1 MADNFIE
8 MEGLTKRYGAIT
20 AVDNLTLSVRRGE
33 VFGLLGP
40 NGAGKTTTTL
50 MLLGLT
56 DPTAG
61 SARIAG
67 VDCTRNP
74 LRVKRFVGYL
84 ADNMGFY
91 PEMTGRENLRMTGRM
106 NGLHGEALERRID
119 GLIERVG
126 IAEAVD
132 RRTGT
137 YSKGMKQRLG
147 IADILMK
154 DPDVL
159 IMDEPTNG
167 IDPEGM
173 RELMA
178 LIRQLAEED
187 GKTILI
193 SSHQLHQIQQ
203 ICDRVGIFVAG
214 RLIACGGIG
223 DLARQLEQENGL
235 RYEIGAYLLL
245 TVVYT
250 SMWLGLSML
259 CSVLCRH
266 AATSA
271 LIVIALWIY
280 LTLFASMVVSVIA
293 NLAYPLDGIM
303 GFYNAMDNYQLQL
316 TLERASPYY
325 LYCEAASTLLNPN
338 IRTVGITTQASMSG
352 ALASYLTFDQSLLL
366 IWPHL
371 TCMVALV
378 LFAFTCSYVL
388 FMRQEIRA

>member
-1 MADNFIE
+1 MADNVIE

-40 NGAGKTTTTL
+40 SGAGKTTTTL

-173 RELMA
+173 RELTA

-187 GKTILI
+187 GKTVLI

-203 ICDRVGIFVAG
+203 ICDRVGIFVSG

-235 RYEIGAYLLL
+235 RYEIGATPGGEALLQA
-245 TVVYT
+245 
-250 SMWLGLSML
+250 LGG
-259 CSVLCRH
+259 VEG
-266 AATSA
+266 
-271 LIVIALWIY
+271 V
-280 LTLFASMVVSVIA
+280 
-293 NLAYPLDGIM
+293 
-303 GFYNAMDNYQLQL
+303 
-316 TLERASPYY
+316 E
-325 LYCEAASTLLNPN
+325 EAALQEDGLVSLRTRGDPSDAIVRTLLDRGFTLTHLHQSSTDLDE
-338 IRTVGITTQASMSG
+338 IYAKYFEKAGESDAQDKRGASR
-352 ALASYLTFDQSLLL
+352 
-366 IWPHL
+366 P
-371 TCMVALV
+371 
-378 LFAFTCSYVL
+378 
-388 FMRQEIRA
+388 RRAR

>member
-1 MADNFIE
+1 MGDNVIE

-56 DPTAG
+56 EPTSG

-187 GKTILI
+187 GKTVLI

-203 ICDRVGIFVAG
+203 ICDRVGIFVSG

-235 RYEIGAYLLL
+235 RYEIGATPGGEALLQ
-245 TVVYT
+245 
-250 SMWLGLSML
+250 
-259 CSVLCRH
+259 
-266 AATSA
+266 A
-271 LIVIALWIY
+271 LR
-280 LTLFASMVVSVIA
+280 
-293 NLAYPLDGIM
+293 GIK
-303 GFYNAMDNYQLQL
+303 GV
-316 TLERASPYY
+316 E
-325 LYCEAASTLLNPN
+325 EAALQEDGLVSLRTRADLSDAIVRTLLDRGFTLTHLHQSSTDLDE
-338 IRTVGITTQASMSG
+338 IYAKYFEKAGESDAQDKRGASR
-352 ALASYLTFDQSLLL
+352 
-366 IWPHL
+366 P
-371 TCMVALV
+371 
-378 LFAFTCSYVL
+378 
-388 FMRQEIRA
+388 RRAR

>member
-1 MADNFIE
+1 MADNVIE

-203 ICDRVGIFVAG
+203 ICDRVGIFVSG

-235 RYEIGAYLLL
+235 RYEIGARP
-245 TVVYT
+245 
-250 SMWLGLSML
+250 GGE
-259 CSVLCRH
+259 
-266 AATSA
+266 A
-271 LIVIALWIY
+271 LVQALR
-280 LTLFASMVVSVIA
+280 
-293 NLAYPLDGIM
+293 GIK
-303 GFYNAMDNYQLQL
+303 GV
-316 TLERASPYY
+316 E
-325 LYCEAASTLLNPN
+325 EAALQEDGLVSLRTRADLGDAIVRTLLD
-338 IRTVGITTQASMSG
+338 SG
-352 ALASYLTFDQSLLL
+352 FSLTHLRQSSTDLD
-366 IWPHL
+366 
-371 TCMVALV
+371 
-378 LFAFTCSYVL
+378 
-388 FMRQEIRA
+388 EIYAKYFEKAGERNAQDKRGAGRPRRAR

>member
-1 MADNFIE
+1 MGDNVIE

-40 NGAGKTTTTL
+40 NGAGKSTTTL

-203 ICDRVGIFVAG
+203 ICDRVGIFVSG

-235 RYEIGAYLLL
+235 RYEIGARP
-245 TVVYT
+245 
-250 SMWLGLSML
+250 GGE
-259 CSVLCRH
+259 
-266 AATSA
+266 A
-271 LIVIALWIY
+271 LVQALR
-280 LTLFASMVVSVIA
+280 
-293 NLAYPLDGIM
+293 GIK
-303 GFYNAMDNYQLQL
+303 GV
-316 TLERASPYY
+316 E
-325 LYCEAASTLLNPN
+325 EAALQEDGLVSLHTRADLGDAIVRTLLDSGFSLTHLRQSSTDLDE
-338 IRTVGITTQASMSG
+338 IYAKYFEKAGESDAQDKRGASR
-352 ALASYLTFDQSLLL
+352 
-366 IWPHL
+366 P
-371 TCMVALV
+371 
-378 LFAFTCSYVL
+378 
-388 FMRQEIRA
+388 RRAR